1 MANPRLEIS
10 IGAEIRELR
19 TALASAQQSIQRFG
33 QQAEQANTRA
43 AKSADQ
49 LRGAFGG
56 IAGQLSGLLAGFASF
71 ATVASLARIAD
82 DATRLRGQLD
92 LATQSAED
100 FAEAQRAT
108 FEIAQR
114 TRSSLES
121 TVALFSRISR
131 ATEQTNIS
139 TRQVLGLTEVIA
151 QAGQLSQ
158 TSAASIE
165 AAFFQLSQGLS
176 SGQLRGEELNSVL
189 EGTPRLARAIQ
200 DGFREL
206 GVEGADNLRR
216 LAEDGQLTTSNV
228 LAALATQQ
236 QTLREE
242 FERLP
247 VTISGAFTQLKNS
260 FTLLVGETDRAAGA
274 SSSLAQN
281 ISTLATFLGNYAQAQ
296 QNAASAT
303 RETGQQGQFLV
314 NVVRVLGSVWQGV
327 TFVFVAV
334 GKTIGALGALLSRL
348 REQAQLTADVV
359 LDYFRTV
366 AESARLVLRG
376 EFSAAQSAQEAFYA
390 RARQRAQAFSEGN
403 LGIIQDY
410 LADLS
415 GAAEEAGGAINAL
428 WDTSTDQQ
436 GGTDLALDAKA
447 VADAL
452 KGAEP
457 PAKALANSLNTNALA
472 LDATKRR
479 LEEIEQLYRE
489 NQLSIAEYFRQRLEL
504 QRESLRLEI
513 AQAEAEARKATTQEA
528 RTNALTRVAQLER
541 ELGALGPANAREQAR
556 AYGELERQLD
566 RVRDRLREVRG
577 GGTNAEAGDSAARR
591 VEDQFRDLR
600 ARLEA
605 EGDAEGI
612 SLVDALVS
620 EERLAARLNDASSR
634 VRDTVARLREEQSGI
649 ADLQQL
655 GGISESDAETQLQAA
670 RETSLQQLRNLRT
683 ELEAYY
689 NTAEGRTPQVAAAI
703 RQLDVEY
710 ARIQQ
715 SQDKFTQG
723 LKDAAQQGL
732 ENFFTDIATG
742 AKSLK
747 DAVLDLAR
755 NFVRAVAQMVAQELA
770 LRTVRAAFN
779 SFGGG
784 GGGVSVPVNHSGGM
798 VGTGPRRTVSPL
810 VFAGAPR
817 YHSGGMVGL
826 KPGEVPSIL
835 QTGEEVL
842 SRSDPRNA
850 ANGGRAGAGTGVR
863 IVNVVDPSMA
873 ADFLESPAGERVVM
887 NVLSRNAAGMRQ
899 ILAG

>member
-19 TALASAQQSIQRFG
+19 AAITQATQQVEQFGRRAEQTNQRTARSAK
-33 QQAEQANTRA
+33 QAE
-43 AKSADQ
+43 SAFAGIGNQ
-49 LRGAFGG
+49 LRNLA
-56 IAGQLSGLLAGFASF
+56 AGFATI
-71 ATVASLARIAD
+71 ATVGTLARIAD

-131 ATEQTNIS
+131 ATDQTNIS

-165 AAFFQLSQGLS
+165 AAFFQLSQGLA

-206 GVEGADNLRR
+206 GVDGADNLRK

-236 QTLREE
+236 EELREE

-247 VTISGAFTQLKNS
+247 VTISGAFTQLRNS
-260 FTLLVGETDRAAGA
+260 FTLLVGETDRASGA

-281 ISTLATFLGNYAQAQ
+281 ISSLATFLGNYATAQ

-303 RETGQQGQFLV
+303 QRTGREGQFLV
-314 NVVRVLGSVWQGV
+314 NVVRVLGSVFQGV
-327 TFVFVAV
+327 VFVFRAV
-334 GKTIGALGALLSRL
+334 GTAVAAIFALFGRL
-348 REQAQLTADVV
+348 REQVTLTADVV
-359 LDYFRTV
+359 GDYFTTLGQ
-366 AESARLVLRG
+366 SASLALRG
-376 EFSAAQSAQEAFYA
+376 QFGAAQAVQDAFFA
-390 RARQRAQAFSEGN
+390 RSRERARAFSEGN
-403 LGIIQDY
+403 LAIVQGFVSDI
-410 LADLS
+410 S
-415 GAAEEAGGAINAL
+415 TAAEEGGAAINAL
-428 WDTSTDQQ
+428 WNTSSDQQ
-436 GGTDLALDAKA
+436 GATDLALDAKE
-447 VADAL
+447 VAEAL
-452 KGAEP
+452 KGANP
-457 PAKALANSLNTNALA
+457 PAQALADSLNTNALA

-479 LEEIEQLYRE
+479 LEEIEQLYRD

-504 QRESLRLEI
+504 QRESIRLEI
-513 AQAEAEARKATTQEA
+513 AQAEAEARKATTQDA
-528 RTNALTRVAQLER
+528 RTNALTRVAELER

-577 GGTNAEAGDSAARR
+577 GGTNADAGDAAARR

-605 EGDAEGI
+605 EGDAQGI

-620 EERLAARLNDASSR
+620 EERLAARLNDASTR
-634 VRDTVARLREEQSGI
+634 VRDTVARLREEQGGI

-655 GGISESDAETQLQAA
+655 GGISQADAETQLQAA
-670 RETSLQQLRNLRT
+670 RETSLQQLRDLRA
-683 ELEAYY
+683 ELTAYY
-689 NTAEGRTPQVAAAI
+689 NTAEGRTPAVAAAI
-703 RQLDVEY
+703 RSLDVEY
-710 ARIQQ
+710 ARISA

-732 ENFFTDIATG
+732 EQFFVDIATST
-742 AKSLK
+742 KSAK

-755 NFVRAVAQMVAQELA
+755 NFVRAVAQMIAQELA
-770 LRTVRAAFN
+770 LRAVRAAFN

-784 GGGVSVPVNHSGGM
+784 GGGVSAPVNHSGGM
-798 VGTGPRRTVSPL
+798 AGTGPRRMVSPL

-835 QTGEEVL
+835 QTGERVL
-842 SRSDPRNA
+842 NRQETKAYNE
-850 ANGGRAGAGTGVR
+850 GRGAGTGVR

>member
-56 IAGQLSGLLAGFASF
+56 IAGQLGGLLAGFASF

-158 TSAASIE
+158 TSAGSIE

-206 GVEGADNLRR
+206 GVDGADNLRK

-236 QTLREE
+236 ETLREE

-260 FTLLVGETDRAAGA
+260 FTLLVGETDRAAG
-274 SSSLAQN
+274 SSSALAQN

-296 QNAASAT
+296 QGAASAT
-303 RETGQQGQFLV
+303 GQTGQQGQFLV
-314 NVVRVLGSVWQGV
+314 SVVRVLGSAFQGV
-327 TFVFVAV
+327 VFVFQAV
-334 GKTIGALGALLSRL
+334 GKAIGAVGAIIAASARKVFDLGAL
-348 REQAQLTADVV
+348 V
-359 LDYFRTV
+359 
-366 AESARLVLRG
+366 
-376 EFSAAQSAQEAFYA
+376 
-390 RARQRAQAFSEGN
+390 
-403 LGIIQDY
+403 QDY
-410 LADLS
+410 LTSSGDALAAFFRGDFAGARAIRDGFLGRANAQLRGNLAEGQAIVDGFLEDLNNAALDT
-415 GAAEEAGGAINAL
+415 GAAINAL
-428 WDTSTDQQ
+428 WDTSADQQ
-436 GGTDLALDAKA
+436 GATDLALDAKA

-452 KGAEP
+452 KGANP
-457 PAKALANSLNTNALA
+457 PAKALADALNTNALA

-513 AQAEAEARKATTQEA
+513 AQAEAEARKATTQDA

-541 ELGALGPANAREQAR
+541 ELGALGPANAREQSR
-556 AYGELERQLD
+556 AYADLERQLD

-577 GGTNAEAGDSAARR
+577 GGTNAEAGDAAASR

-605 EGDAEGI
+605 EGDGEGI

-620 EERLAARLNDASSR
+620 EERLAARLDDAGTK
-634 VRDTVARLREEQSGI
+634 VRDTIARLREEQSGI

-670 RETSLQQLRNLRT
+670 RETSLQQLRDLRA

-703 RQLDVEY
+703 RSLDVEY

-732 ENFFTDIATG
+732 ENFFLDIATG

-770 LRTVRAAFN
+770 LRTVRALLGVP
-779 SFGGG
+779 GGG
-784 GGGVSVPVNHSGGM
+784 GGGVSAPVNHSGGM
-798 VGTGPRRTVSPL
+798 VGTGPRRMVSPL

-842 SRSDPRNA
+842 SRTDPRNA

-863 IVNVVDPSMA
+863 IVNVVDPSMVG
-873 ADFLESPAGERVVM
+873 DFLQSAAGERVVV
-887 NVLSRNAAGMRQ
+887 NAISRNASGIRQ
-899 ILAG
+899 VLQG